1 MSIKIG
7 DIGEARFVAKALEY
21 GYHPCLPFS
30 QDTKFDVL
38 LVSDQ
43 RMWRV
48 QIKTCNGLTVNNRY
62 EFSVCSGKHT
72 KTPYSPYEV
81 DIVCCY
87 VMPTDDF
94 YFLFK
99 TTFQNKKR
107 INIYPTKS
115 KYDIFKNIWDQL

>member
-7 DIGEARFVAKALEY
+7 DIGEARFIAKALEY

-38 LVSDQ
+38 LVTDQ
-43 RMWRV
+43 KMWRV
-48 QIKTCNGLTVNNRY
+48 QIKTCSHLSVNGRY
-62 EFSVCSGKHT
+62 EFSISNGGAGKN
-72 KTPYSPYEV
+72 PYSPYDV

-87 VMPTDDF
+87 IMPKNDF
-94 YFLFK
+94 YFFFK
-99 TTFQNKKR
+99 TTFKSKKR
-107 INIYPTKS
+107 INIYKNNS